1 MAQRNPEESIRSN
14 NFHPASPQLLASL
27 DPYADQYIQSKEV
40 DKVKMLT
47 SAESVKWTVMKVRQ
61 QEVLDYTF
69 YINRE
74 NPLKARNISSQLE
87 KISMENHEWIFE
99 ELSIL
104 IQDPAAK
111 AFVENFRQK
120 CSQEIKSY
128 MQEKMNKAAKN
139 RDASSLVSIFPKK
152 SPDIEELSDSSED
165 ISSAISGVDDDFI
178 ESRKAECG
186 ICYEK

>member
-1 MAQRNPEESIRSN
+1 
-14 NFHPASPQLLASL
+14 
-27 DPYADQYIQSKEV
+27 
-40 DKVKMLT
+40 MLT
-47 SAESVKWTVMKVRQ
+47 SAESVKWTVMQVRQ

-74 NPLKARNISSQLE
+74 NPLKARNTSSQLE

-139 RDASSLVSIFPKK
+139 RDASSLVSIFPKRVGY
-152 SPDIEELSDSSED
+152 PPRVPRCPEIDELSDSSED

-178 ESRKAECG
+178 ESRKPICG
-186 ICYEK
+186 ICREN

>member
-1 MAQRNPEESIRSN
+1 
-14 NFHPASPQLLASL
+14 
-27 DPYADQYIQSKEV
+27 
-40 DKVKMLT
+40 
-47 SAESVKWTVMKVRQ
+47 
-61 QEVLDYTF
+61 
-69 YINRE
+69 
-74 NPLKARNISSQLE
+74 
-87 KISMENHEWIFE
+87 MENHDWIFE

-152 SPDIEELSDSSED
+152 SPDLEELSDSSED

>member
-1 MAQRNPEESIRSN
+1 
-14 NFHPASPQLLASL
+14 
-27 DPYADQYIQSKEV
+27 
-40 DKVKMLT
+40 MLT

-74 NPLKARNISSQLE
+74 NPSGVPAAGARYVRDVPSSLLKARNIRTQLE
-87 KISMENHEWIFE
+87 KISMENHDWIFE

-120 CSQEIKSY
+120 CSQEI
-128 MQEKMNKAAKN
+128 
-139 RDASSLVSIFPKK
+139 
-152 SPDIEELSDSSED
+152 
-165 ISSAISGVDDDFI
+165 
-178 ESRKAECG
+178 
-186 ICYEK
+186 